1 MIILDTDVLSLAM
14 RADAAV
20 LSWLDLQPPT
30 SVWTTTITILEI
42 RFGLAIM
49 PAGRR
54 RTQGQVAFERIIA
67 DKLERRLL
75 SFDEPA
81 AEAAAVLMEAR
92 HRAGRRREN
101 RDTMIAGIALA
112 HRATLATRNVRH
124 FDDLKVPVV
133 DPWHDR

>member
-49 PAGRR
+49 PDGRR
-54 RTQGQVAFERIIA
+54 RTQGQVAFERIVA

-75 SFDEPA
+75 SFDESA
-81 AEAAAVLMEAR
+81 AEAAAALMEAR
-92 HRAGRRREN
+92 YRAGRRREN

-124 FDDLKVPVV
+124 FDDLDVPVV
-133 DPWHDR
+133 DPWQDR

>member
-54 RTQGQVAFERIIA
+54 RTQRQVAFERIVA

-75 SFDEPA
+75 SFDESA
-81 AEAAAVLMEAR
+81 AEAAAALMEAR

-124 FDDLKVPVV
+124 FDDLTVPVI
-133 DPWHDR
+133 DPWQVR